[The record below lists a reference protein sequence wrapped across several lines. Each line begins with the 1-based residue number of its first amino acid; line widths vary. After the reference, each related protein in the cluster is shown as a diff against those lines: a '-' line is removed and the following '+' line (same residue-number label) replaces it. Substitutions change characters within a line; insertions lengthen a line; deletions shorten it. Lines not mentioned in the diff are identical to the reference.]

1 MYELSAQVCRA
12 IKYIHLFAGEHRG
25 VPCCMMHTSWARYII
40 NTSLE
45 MGLCPSATM
54 SKIKFFHTAI
64 LGAFLDPIGS
74 LVSTLLVVGCWS
86 HFFKV

>member
-45 MGLCPSATM
+45 MGLCLCPSATM

-74 LVSTLLVVGCWS
+74 LVSTLLVVGCG
-86 HFFKV
+86 